1 MDIVSVDKTKT
12 RDISR
17 DVVHSHNPLVL
28 TIEKCLT
35 SDECNHMINISKYLM
50 KRSLVS
56 NEKQGIESIGRTS
69 LNTWIRHDHDEI
81 TKSIGEKIA
90 GVVGIP
96 LENAEA
102 FQVIYYDINAEYRN
116 HYDSWEHDGS
126 EKTLRCMKYGG
137 ARLKTA
143 LVYLND
149 VEEGGS
155 TRLNR
160 LNVDILPK
168 KGKLLVFEN
177 TYSGTNVKH
186 PLSEHA
192 GMPVIK
198 GEKYAFNLWFK
209 ECNAK
214 MLYSYFNPNYYITN
228 NNNTNLL
235 SISNV
240 DTVSNENK
248 NNYKQTNN
256 ILTLP
261 QSNVSIYKLEE
272 GDYFPFVSLQ
282 FQNGTE
288 KQIHNFVDDKEFMI
302 IVVKNVENVCK
313 YICDNRFNNII
324 LYREGTPSESIKS
337 ICCKDLKLYNLFE
350 GVETH
355 VDTNV
360 FIYLLTPNRKIYTKY
375 QLESIEAFHTIRLE
389 PNPYTTHNIPYLLVE
404 NVLSPLLLSK
414 IQLYYESNV
423 NKHQTHSTST
433 KNRHHLHPGKQLE
446 IEIDNKLSRSLFPEI
461 RKIFNFDVNYRELY
475 KICSYDAETNGRFHA
490 HRDTPS
496 PYQHRRYAMSLFLN
510 DNYEGGEFELPEY
523 NLKIKPKANCA
534 LIFPGI
540 CSHKVNQVTNG
551 SRRVIITFFCSEI
564 EGKTKDNPT
573 YTVKSNFFKEN
584 DVEYGEIY
592 PI

>member
-1 MDIVSVDKTKT
+1 MEFINVDETKT
-12 RDISR
+12 TIDLNRE
-17 DVVHSHNPLVL
+17 VVHAREPLVL

-35 SDECNHMINISKYLM
+35 PDECNHMINISKHLM

-56 NEKQGIESIGRTS
+56 NEKQGIESTGRTS
-69 LNTWIRHDHDEI
+69 LNTWIQHNHDEI

-90 GVVGIP
+90 NVVGIP

-160 LNVDILPK
+160 INVDILPK

-214 MLYSYFNPNYYITN
+214 MLYSDFNPNYYITN
-228 NNNTNLL
+228 NNNTNIL
-235 SISNV
+235 SVSNV
-240 DTVSNENK
+240 NTVINENK
-248 NNYKQTNN
+248 CNQINN
-256 ILTLP
+256 ILTP
-261 QSNVSIYKLEE
+261 QSNVSIYNLEE

-324 LYREGTPSESIKS
+324 LYREGTPTENIKS
-337 ICCKDLKLYNLFE
+337 ICCKELKLYNLFE
-350 GVETH
+350 GFETH
-355 VDTNV
+355 VDTDV

-423 NKHQTHSTST
+423 NKHQTHNTST
-433 KNRHHLHPGKQLE
+433 KNRHHLHPDKQLE

-475 KICSYDAETNGRFHA
+475 KICSYDAETSGRFHA
-490 HRDTPS
+490 HRDTPY

-510 DNYEGGEFELPEY
+510 DDYEGGEFELPEY

-573 YTVKSNFFKEN
+573 YSVKSDFFKEN
-584 DVEYGEIY
+584 NVTYSEIY
-592 PI
+592 PK